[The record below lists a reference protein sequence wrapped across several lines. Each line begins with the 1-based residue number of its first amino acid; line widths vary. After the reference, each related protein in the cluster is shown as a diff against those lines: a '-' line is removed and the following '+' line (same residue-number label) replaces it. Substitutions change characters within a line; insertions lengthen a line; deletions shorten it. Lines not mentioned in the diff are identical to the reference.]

1 MRSLLRAISFLTII
15 PVGKLIGR
23 DDQEEDLAGSMAWFP
38 AVGLIPG
45 AFMLAIAYLSPRVLP
60 PAPASFLAVLAG
72 ALITGGLH
80 LDGLADWAD
89 GFAGRDPKAILR
101 IMKDTR
107 VGAFGVTAIALLLI
121 GKYAA
126 IFAVVSARSDF
137 AVLVLA
143 PVLARWTLTIIAATS
158 TYPRPEGGTAKEFV
172 GKGGA
177 EVILQA
183 TVLMVIAV
191 LLAAPL
197 RGMIY
202 LSLAAGAAWLFRQ
215 NSMKRVGGITGDILG
230 ADCEMVE
237 LVILMASSIISG

>member
-1 MRSLLRAISFLTII
+1 MAPSRYCSATSRGLPRITLLNISWVTAFGPTLTSTTS
-15 PVGKLIGR
+15 
-23 DDQEEDLAGSMAWFP
+23 LAGSG
-38 AVGLIPG
+38 AV
-45 AFMLAIAYLSPRVLP
+45 AA
-60 PAPASFLAVLAG
+60 
-72 ALITGGLH
+72 H
-80 LDGLADWAD
+80 LESLADWAD